1 MFGILC
7 AQFDLC
13 KGIGTEFFPSQDNS
27 RISVQ
32 LQLPIGARVER
43 AQALAQELTENWLK
57 KYDGVMRVCNYTV
70 GQADADN
77 TWASIQDNGS
87 HIISFNINLYNP
99 ADREMTLAEV
109 CDGMREDLKAY
120 PGWIKLR

>member
-1 MFGILC
+1 
-7 AQFDLC
+7 
-13 KGIGTEFFPSQDNS
+13 
-27 RISVQ
+27 
-32 LQLPIGARVER
+32 
-43 AQALAQELTENWLK
+43 
-57 KYDGVMRVCNYTV
+57 MRVCNYTV

-120 PGWIKLR
+120 PELDKAQVILGGSSGGMGGSLQPILKFMATTLRRPIRLLLT

>member
-1 MFGILC
+1 M
-7 AQFDLC
+7 
-13 KGIGTEFFPSQDNS
+13 
-27 RISVQ
+27 RI
-32 LQLPIGARVER
+32 
-43 AQALAQELTENWLK
+43 
-57 KYDGVMRVCNYTV
+57 CNYTV

-99 ADREMTLAEV
+99 DQRSVTLAEV

-120 PGWIKLR
+120 PELDKAQVILGGSSGGMGGQATADFESMDMILQKQIRQPLN

>member
-1 MFGILC
+1 M
-7 AQFDLC
+7 
-13 KGIGTEFFPSQDNS
+13 
-27 RISVQ
+27 RI
-32 LQLPIGARVER
+32 
-43 AQALAQELTENWLK
+43 
-57 KYDGVMRVCNYTV
+57 CNYTV

-99 ADREMTLAEV
+99 DQRSVTLAEV

-120 PGWIKLR
+120 PELDKAQVILGGSSGGMGGQATADFEIYGYDFTETDKAAAELKEALLKVNGV

>member
-1 MFGILC
+1 M
-7 AQFDLC
+7 
-13 KGIGTEFFPSQDNS
+13 
-27 RISVQ
+27 
-32 LQLPIGARVER
+32 
-43 AQALAQELTENWLK
+43 
-57 KYDGVMRVCNYTV
+57 

-99 ADREMTLAEV
+99 DQRSVTLAEV

-120 PGWIKLR
+120 PLSLIHIYQSGAFRFLSQC